1 MAAEPA
7 GKPCA
12 GRFWEG
18 DDSTGV
24 WVPCKGNGATY
35 CTNREAKTTVRV
47 RNQQIKDGAKFAS
60 MSFQKATKIW
70 TCAGCSNIVIRAH
83 VQPLLEAAS
92 SKSSM
97 EEANFI
103 DDVLKITGTKNT
115 TRCKKRP
122 NHDSSTPEGFFNEPG
137 TDDEEEEEEWQQ
149 QEAQPDDATDA
160 PAPPVRRRSLRRV
173 TLAKPEP
180 PVTEDPLDLLWP
192 AARPLIPRFCF
203 VYSIIVTICRVLLI
217 QNGVETLG
225 RSAGG

>member
-137 TDDEEEEEEWQQ
+137 TDDDEEEEEWQQ
-149 QEAQPDDATDA
+149 QE
-160 PAPPVRRRSLRRV
+160 L
-173 TLAKPEP
+173 
-180 PVTEDPLDLLWP
+180 
-192 AARPLIPRFCF
+192 
-203 VYSIIVTICRVLLI
+203 
-217 QNGVETLG
+217 
-225 RSAGG
+225 